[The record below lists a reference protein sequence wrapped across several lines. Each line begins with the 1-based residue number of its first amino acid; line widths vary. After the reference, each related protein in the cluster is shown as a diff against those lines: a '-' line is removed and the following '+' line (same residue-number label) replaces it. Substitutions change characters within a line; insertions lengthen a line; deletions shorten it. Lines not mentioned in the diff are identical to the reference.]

1 MIGALEQGH
10 GVDVGRLVRQPFQRN
25 RAPAGPVV
33 EVLQPRL
40 GDQVIHERAGAGGD
54 ARRAQVERAAASGLR
69 LRRRE
74 SGVHA
79 GDQRLAA
86 RGNPQRAGGVPNPVA
101 DRVDVGG
108 EVDLQN
114 RHAGP
119 LEERPGARSA
129 AVGAHNQIRIERQHV
144 LRARPDRRQ
153 PRGRGPEVREIFAGV
168 RREREDALASGES
181 EHELIR
187 AVVQADDPA
196 GGTLRPEPRR
206 RRPAAR
212 GEAGRQQQRHPA
224 RARSESG
231 GAAKRHHPYPSLP
244 PPAVPA
250 PPADC
255 PEGRPG
261 RLRGTR
267 RFAVAET
274 SRGIVSSKVEGLA
287 P

>member
-1 MIGALEQGH
+1 MTGALEHGH

-40 GDQVIHERAGAGGD
+40 GEQVIHERAGAGGD
-54 ARRAQVERAAASGLR
+54 ARRTQIERAAASGLR
-69 LRRRE
+69 PRRRRE
-74 SGVHA
+74 SGIHA

-129 AVGAHNQIRIERQHV
+129 AVGAHHQIRIERQHV

-168 RREREDALASGES
+168 RREREDTLAAGES

-196 GGTLRPEPRR
+196 RGTLRPELRR

-212 GEAGRQQQRHPA
+212 GEAGRQQRHPA

-231 GAAKRHHPYPSLP
+231 GAAKRRHPYPSPSLP
-244 PPAVPA
+244 AASVA
-250 PPADC
+250 
-255 PEGRPG
+255 G
-261 RLRGTR
+261 RLPER
-267 RFAVAET
+267 AA
-274 SRGIVSSKVEGLA
+274 
-287 P
+287 